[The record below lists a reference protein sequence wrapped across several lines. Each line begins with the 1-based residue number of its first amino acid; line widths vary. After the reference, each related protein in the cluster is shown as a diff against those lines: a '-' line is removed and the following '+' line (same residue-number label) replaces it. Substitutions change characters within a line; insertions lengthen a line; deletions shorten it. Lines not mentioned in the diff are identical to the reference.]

1 MTIMVINDGGHVSAH
16 KPSLVLHQDLIIQT
30 MSANLPNRGQKVEND
45 KPLCKCTNCHCPNNV
60 KYNDNKE
67 ATKVAT
73 DKTTNA
79 RQG

>member
-1 MTIMVINDGGHVSAH
+1 
-16 KPSLVLHQDLIIQT
+16 

-45 KPLCKCTNCHCPNNV
+45 KPLCKCANCHCPNNV

-79 RQG
+79 RQD